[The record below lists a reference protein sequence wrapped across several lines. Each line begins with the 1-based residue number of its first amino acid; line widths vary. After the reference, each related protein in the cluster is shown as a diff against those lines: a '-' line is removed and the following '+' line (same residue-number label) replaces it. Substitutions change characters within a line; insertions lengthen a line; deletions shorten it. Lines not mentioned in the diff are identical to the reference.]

1 MWDKLTQVSTRLKS
15 QKRVG
20 SWASSSLGTGFLYES
35 ERHWISEEEKPTRLV
50 DVLGLLIFSSLQVNW
65 LLLIPGPFP
74 RVP

>member
-1 MWDKLTQVSTRLKS
+1 M
-15 QKRVG
+15 G
-20 SWASSSLGTGFLYES
+20 SWASSSSDTGFLYES
-35 ERHWISEEEKPTRLV
+35 ERHWVSEEEKLTRLA